1 MEQRPCAQP
10 RQGCVLVKHS
20 FKNCS
25 FKNCSF
31 RDSTAGAPSS
41 PALLLSSAALGAWLL
56 SFTQG
61 CPRASEPFSLPTS
74 TRKKKAFKKE
84 NQWCLNSIKRFL
96 ASFCGRSWG
105 RGLAGGCSPRG
116 TGSRRAGCDNDPE
129 EAAGQ
134 GWGGRNG
141 SCLPSSGFHL
151 LWPQPPL
158 PRPEQQPW
166 GKILLLFP
174 RPVLR

>member
-41 PALLLSSAALGAWLL
+41 PALLLSSAALGACLL

-61 CPRASEPFSLPTS
+61 CPTASEPFSLPTS
-74 TRKKKAFKKE
+74 TRKKKK
-84 NQWCLNSIKRFL
+84 SI
-96 ASFCGRSWG
+96 
-105 RGLAGGCSPRG
+105 
-116 TGSRRAGCDNDPE
+116 
-129 EAAGQ
+129 
-134 GWGGRNG
+134 
-141 SCLPSSGFHL
+141 
-151 LWPQPPL
+151 
-158 PRPEQQPW
+158 
-166 GKILLLFP
+166 
-174 RPVLR
+174 